1 MTYIISAILVMSGFM
16 AGAQLAYS
24 KLYDWRIAEGDGS
37 RLKDRYRNASMNGT
51 IAVALYLVAIVMFGE
66 LLIDLDAAST
76 WYKPILVLLL
86 YDFGYYW
93 LHRLLHVRKV
103 MQKVHWVHHM
113 NLHPTAVDSLY
124 LHPVEMIAGLAFLLI
139 SIVIV
144 GPLGIGAFLAVVLL
158 HTIINILHHTNLQ
171 LPYRLAWLA
180 NHWAS
185 SHDAHHSQGGNYGVI
200 TPVWDWIFGTRS

>member
-1 MTYIISAILVMSGFM
+1 
-16 AGAQLAYS
+16 
-24 KLYDWRIAEGDGS
+24 
-37 RLKDRYRNASMNGT
+37 MNGT

-66 LLIDLDAAST
+66 LLIDWDAAST

-93 LHRLLHVRKV
+93 LHRLLHVRKI

-144 GPLGIGAFLAVVLL
+144 GPLGIGAFWRSFCSIPSS
-158 HTIINILHHTNLQ
+158 TYCIIRTC
-171 LPYRLAWLA
+171 
-180 NHWAS
+180 S
-185 SHDAHHSQGGNYGVI
+185 SPIVWHGSRTTGPQVTMRI
-200 TPVWDWIFGTRS
+200 TAREEITE